1 MESTKALHE
10 SVYMYIIHVR
20 RLAWVICVI
29 GAIIIFTVQVGLRTS
44 DFFAY
49 STTVDVQL
57 TYTDQVKFPAVSL
70 CNQNSFR

>member
-1 MESTKALHE
+1 M
-10 SVYMYIIHVR
+10 
-20 RLAWVICVI
+20 ICVI

-44 DFFAY
+44 DFFTY